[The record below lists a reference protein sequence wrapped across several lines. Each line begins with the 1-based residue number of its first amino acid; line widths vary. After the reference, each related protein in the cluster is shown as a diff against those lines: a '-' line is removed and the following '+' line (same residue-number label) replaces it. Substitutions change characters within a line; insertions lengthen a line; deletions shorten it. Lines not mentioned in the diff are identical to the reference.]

1 MIRARY
7 VGVLQCPCS
16 SPTAALHVQASEVL
30 FNDSWLF
37 SAPATAERPDILAMI
52 GQPEGEGACL
62 PRLKRG
68 SLVAEQR
75 TSPFPISAPSQCQP
89 LPNLVCAG
97 IDLCAD
103 DWCEPA
109 DFGAV
114 LAQPLQES
122 CPPTRTH
129 DRARAPIHAHGRPV
143 VLV

>member
-75 TSPFPISAPSQCQP
+75 TSPFPISAPSQFQP
-89 LPNLVCAG
+89 LPNFSPFPMSA
-97 IDLCAD
+97 
-103 DWCEPA
+103 PSQ
-109 DFGAV
+109 FGV
-114 LAQPLQES
+114 
-122 CPPTRTH
+122 RRH
-129 DRARAPIHAHGRPV
+129 
-143 VLV
+143 